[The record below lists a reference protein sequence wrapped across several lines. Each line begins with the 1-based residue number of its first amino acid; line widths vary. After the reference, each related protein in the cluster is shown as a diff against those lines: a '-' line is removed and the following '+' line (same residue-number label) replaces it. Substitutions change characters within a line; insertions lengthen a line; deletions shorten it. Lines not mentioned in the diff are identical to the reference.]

1 MSVKTGVLLV
11 LTLVLVNTVLSAPA
25 WGQTVQTP
33 TEFFG
38 FEIGTD
44 GELARYPKVL
54 EYLKHLEDQTDRL
67 AYVPR
72 GTTTDANPY

>member
-1 MSVKTGVLLV
+1 MSAKTSVLLA
-11 LTLVLVNTVLSAPA
+11 LAFVLVNTVLSAPA

-44 GELARYPKVL
+44 GEGECECDATADADADGPPPLALAR
-54 EYLKHLEDQTDRL
+54 T
-67 AYVPR
+67 AC
-72 GTTTDANPY
+72 